1 MKGSRRY
8 YIRAQPGCLESCEQP
23 RSEKD
28 PTSFIPCW
36 ALIRLNGLPT
46 QGVQYWR
53 AALPPVVSLASECR
67 ERRDAV

>member
-1 MKGSRRY
+1 MKGSRSY
-8 YIRAQPGCLESCEQP
+8 YIRAQPGCLEPCEQP
-23 RSEKD
+23 RSDKD
-28 PTSFIPCW
+28 QTSITPCW

-53 AALPPVVSLASECR
+53 AVLPPVVSGTSECG